1 MTKVAVAFSP
11 CPNDTFLFHAWVQ
24 RLVPSALE
32 ISPVFGDIEQLNEWA
47 LEGRY
52 PVTKISTACLPQV
65 THLYRLLPVGSA
77 LGFNC
82 GPKIIAKTPF
92 SLSELSSK
100 RVAVPGKHTTAHCLL
115 NLFAPSP
122 HKKHFCLFH
131 ETADLIDNGAVDA
144 GVIIH
149 EQRFTFKQKGFVEI
163 ADLGELWHQHTALPL
178 PLGSIVVRK
187 DVGDD
192 AFEEISHSL
201 KSSLEYAW
209 NHPHASEHYVSMHS
223 QEKDL
228 VVIKK
233 HIQTYV
239 NAETL
244 QLSAQGYEAIQQL
257 IPIAGV
263 STSTSLAKFLL
274 IPAA

>member
-1 MTKVAVAFSP
+1 MRKVAVAFSP
-11 CPNDTFLFHAWVQ
+11 CPNDTFLFHAWVHG
-24 RLVPSALE
+24 LVPSSLE
-32 ISPVFGDIEQLNEWA
+32 VSPVFGDIEQLNEWA

-52 PVTKISTACLPQV
+52 PITKISTACLPRV

-77 LGFNC
+77 LGLNC

-100 RVAVPGKHTTAHCLL
+100 HVAVPGKHTTAHCLL

-131 ETADLIDNGAVDA
+131 ETADLIDNGVVDA

-163 ADLGELWHQHTALPL
+163 ADLGELWHQRTALPL
-178 PLGSIVVRK
+178 PLGNIVVHK

-209 NHPHASEHYVSMHS
+209 NHPHASENYVSRHS
-223 QEKDL
+223 QEKDPE
-228 VVIKK
+228 VIKK

-239 NAETL
+239 NAETQ
-244 QLSAQGYEAIQQL
+244 QLSSQGYEAIQQL
-257 IPIAGV
+257 TAGV
-263 STSTSLAKFLL
+263 STRDEKHSHHLCTSC
-274 IPAA
+274 